1 MPVRL
6 GDIEFGLGSD
16 DRALDRSMA
25 KLAQFG
31 ASVERAARSTGK
43 GARKVESDFRR
54 QERAILKALQTVLKF
69 NREARNIGA
78 GKGSA
83 AASAKAVRQASTAFA
98 GLTNQMTKGRASALT
113 FDRAMGRF
121 NATLGRSQR
130 ELRTFTTAQ
139 RKAATETQFFGVS
152 IRDFASASVIAL
164 GPLSGLGAQ
173 IQAVASIAARTS
185 FVVAGF
191 IATVTLAGVAIAKIG
206 SASVETALEMDK
218 INARMISIAGSSE
231 AASVEFENLQKL
243 AEATGLNF
251 RDLSQ
256 TFTRLQTAAQGTGLE
271 GAAVAQMF
279 EDLSFAA
286 AKFRLPAE
294 DVKGVMKA
302 IEQIM
307 SKGNVTAEELRQ
319 QLGDRLPGAFNRA
332 ADAMGVTT
340 TALNKMLKK
349 GELLAVDFLPKFTK
363 EIRRA
368 FGAESVNRVDSLQ
381 ASINRLDN
389 AMFTFNTS
397 FDQAVGV
404 SKVYRAA
411 LISLA
416 DVISALAANMDVLI
430 ASISILTFGFLGL
443 VGPGILR
450 GLTVMFGFLKKIG
463 GFLIGAA
470 SAATGF
476 GLALQ
481 LGLRFILG
489 AGVGLALFATSAQ
502 SAVEAQNK
510 LIDRIDAFIEV
521 QESAKRTALDT
532 TRTLISEVNIAAE
545 VARREIK
552 TVQAA
557 LIQAKKDREGAFEL
571 DVGVTIV
578 KAHDAVV
585 AARQAQLDA
594 LIESQGKLAKR
605 ATSLNIKEREQ
616 AGKQARLDANRIEA
630 QNAIAESVR
639 QTIDRIEQEA
649 AAIREGAVAVALLK
663 QEFKELDVLA
673 RLEIDLRKTVK
684 DPGVIAAELKRA
696 RDAFMSLQDASRSA
710 AFAKGLDVI
719 SDMNALA
726 VATGQGEGALKRF
739 NQQLQDTNAAK
750 KFGDALGVAAK
761 SAAIGEFGTRAYTR
775 ALEDWRDAQDRI
787 SLAALDKQTERIR
800 LQAEAMKEGKGA
812 VEALNN
818 AFAREDA
825 IEGYSTRVLSATDNI
840 ELARAKIVA
849 YTATVDELAEVKTEN
864 VIKDIAKAVE
874 LLNQEASGVIAA
886 GESFKQ
892 FQQILEDNKFI
903 DIWRQKLIAAGET
916 AEEAERILQ
925 PLIKSMERLRD
936 VTKQVGIDD
945 AVVAVRDKIIDLGL
959 ELKALQ
965 GGKDVFAAFQD
976 AGKVTEALGAFE
988 KQLVDDGI
996 QGAEL
1001 VTQLEPL
1008 RLMLLAVAEASRAN
1022 KGKAKDPFGALA
1034 DVEQSIKRIR
1044 LEIDAL
1050 EAGPAALDA
1059 LQRQFDIEDEL
1070 DSVAKK
1076 LDKQGVSA
1084 SVAAVRVDELRR
1096 ALIDLAATEAKIIKL
1111 EALDQVDEDL
1121 DRMIAKIAAM
1131 QTGVPSILSNLLKSF
1146 ERTDAIEDFIG
1157 FLDDAGVEQ
1166 AEINKLTE
1174 EYVQLLDKLEE
1185 IAPAFERQVEAMR
1198 AVERALL
1205 DIEHGTSEIFAQMV
1219 VDAEFSFQSLVEL
1232 GRRTVQQLLSE
1243 FFRLAIIK
1251 PLLDDIT
1258 SGGGAGTGGGGSS
1271 GGFLGTVLK
1280 IGGALIG
1287 GFLGGGG
1294 GAGSFGSSAGQG
1306 GGGIGLG
1313 TGGLYAH
1320 GGVLNGPTLFG
1331 TNTGL
1336 AIGGEASEEGLL
1348 PLIRNSRGDLS
1359 VNTVGGG
1366 RAPTVVFNISTP
1378 NPSGFFRAKSEMAT
1392 MASQFVNNGNRN
1404 M

>member
-16 DRALDRSMA
+16 DRALDRSMQ
-25 KLAQFG
+25 KLRRFG
-31 ASVERAARSTGK
+31 TTVERAARSTAK

-54 QERAILKALQTVLKF
+54 QERAILAALQTILKF
-69 NREARNIGA
+69 NREARSVGTKGA
-78 GKGSA
+78 AGVASTRA
-83 AASAKAVRQASTAFA
+83 AKQASTAFNQ
-98 GLTNQMTKGRASALT
+98 LTNEMTKGRASALT
-113 FDRAMGRF
+113 FDRTMGRF
-121 NATLGRSQR
+121 NATLGTSQR
-130 ELRTFTTAQ
+130 ELRRFKIAQ
-139 RKAATETQFFGVS
+139 KNAALETQFFGVS

-185 FVVAGF
+185 FIVAGF

-206 SASVETALEMDK
+206 SASVTTAIEMDK
-218 INARMISIAGSSE
+218 VNARMLAITGST
-231 AASVEFENLQKL
+231 AAATVQFEDLREL
-243 AEATGLNF
+243 ADATGLNF
-251 RDLSQ
+251 KDLAQS
-256 TFTRLQTAAQGTGLE
+256 FTRLQTAAQGTGLE
-271 GAAVAQMF
+271 GAAVEQMF

-307 SKGNVTAEELRQ
+307 SKGTVTAEEMRQ

-332 ADAMGVTT
+332 ADAIGVTT
-340 TALNKMLKK
+340 VEFNKMLKK
-349 GELLAVDFLPKFTK
+349 GEVMAVDFLPKFTK

-389 AMFTFNTS
+389 AMLFFNTS

-411 LISLA
+411 LISLT
-416 DVISALAANMDVLI
+416 DIVDALASNMDILI
-430 ASISILTFGFLGL
+430 ASVGALTFGFIGL

-450 GLTVMFGFLKKIG
+450 GLVSMFGFLKKIG

-476 GLALQ
+476 GLALK

-489 AGVGLALFATSAQ
+489 AGAGLALFATSAQ

-510 LIDRIDAFIEV
+510 LIDRIDAFIAV
-521 QESAKRTALDT
+521 QEDAKRTALDA
-532 TRTLISEVNIAAE
+532 TRSLISEVVNAGEIARLKIKSVERILENLEKRRAGAIE
-545 VARREIK
+545 LGVA
-552 TVQAA
+552 
-557 LIQAKKDREGAFEL
+557 
-571 DVGVTIV
+571 VTIT
-578 KAHDAVV
+578 DTMGAVI
-585 AARQAQLDA
+585 ARRQAQLKA
-594 LIESQGKLAKR
+594 LRESQVALAEQSGR
-605 ATSLNIKEREQ
+605 LGAKEREE
-616 AGKQARLDANRIEA
+616 AAKQAVLDANRIAA
-630 QNAIAESVR
+630 QNAISESVR
-639 QTIDRIEQEA
+639 QTIDRLEQEA
-649 AAIREGAVAVALLK
+649 AAIREGVVAVALLK

-673 RLEIDLRKTVK
+673 RLEIDLRKSVK

-696 RDAFMSLQDASRSA
+696 RDAFMALQDASRSA

-739 NQQLQDTNAAK
+739 NQQLANTNAAK
-750 KFGDALGVAAK
+750 KFGDALGVATK
-761 SAAIGEFGTRAYTR
+761 SAAIGAFGARVYTR
-775 ALEDWRDAQDRI
+775 ALEDLRDAQDRI
-787 SLAALDKQTERIR
+787 SLAALDKQIERIR

-812 VEALNN
+812 VDALNA

-825 IEGYSTRVLSATDNI
+825 IKAFSVRVLSSTDNI
-840 ELARAKIVA
+840 ELARAKIEA
-849 YTATVDELAEVKTEN
+849 YTTTVDGLADVKVEN
-864 VIKDIAKAVE
+864 VIKGITKAVE
-874 LLNQEASGVIAA
+874 LLNQEASGIIAG

-892 FQQILEDNKFI
+892 FQQAVEDNKFI
-903 DIWRQKLIAAGET
+903 DTYRQKLIAAGEEI
-916 AEEAERILQ
+916 EEVEKLLQ
-925 PLIKSMERLRD
+925 PLIKAMERLRD
-936 VTKQVGIDD
+936 VTKQVGVDD
-945 AVVAVRDKIIDLGL
+945 AIVAVRNKVVDLGL

-965 GGKDVFAAFQD
+965 GGKDVFTAFQD
-976 AGKVTEALGAFE
+976 AGKVTEALAVFE
-988 KQLVDDGI
+988 KQLVADGI

-1008 RLMLLAVAEASRAN
+1008 RLMLLKVAEAGRAN
-1022 KGKAKDPFGALA
+1022 KGKEKDPFGALA
-1034 DVEQSIKRIR
+1034 DVEQTIKRIR

-1050 EAGPAALDA
+1050 EAGPSALDA

-1084 SVAAVRVDELRR
+1084 LVAATKVDELRR
-1096 ALIDLAATEAKIIKL
+1096 ALIDLAATETKIVKL
-1111 EALDQVDEDL
+1111 EALDKVDEDL
-1121 DRMIAKIAAM
+1121 DRMIAKIVAM
-1131 QTGVPSILSNLLKSF
+1131 QTGVPSILKNLLKSF
-1146 ERTDAIEDFIG
+1146 ERTDAIEGFIS

-1174 EYVQLLDKLEE
+1174 EYVKLLDKLEE
-1185 IAPAFERQVEAMR
+1185 IAPAFQRQVEAMR
-1198 AVERALL
+1198 AVEQALL

-1219 VDAEFSFQSLVEL
+1219 LDAEFSFQSLVEL

-1258 SGGGAGTGGGGSS
+1258 NPGSVGGGGGG
-1271 GGFLGTVLK
+1271 GGFLDTVLK
-1280 IGGALIG
+1280 FGSALIGGAL
-1287 GFLGGGG
+1287 GGG
-1294 GAGSFGSSAGQG
+1294 GAGFAGVTGTGFQPGSFGGMAKGGVLGGPTLINQG
-1306 GGGIGLG
+1306 GGD
-1313 TGGLYAH
+1313 
-1320 GGVLNGPTLFG
+1320 F
-1331 TNTGL
+1331 
-1336 AIGGEASEEGLL
+1336 AIGGEAGDEGLL

-1359 VNTVGGG
+1359 VNAVGGG
-1366 RAPTVVFNISTP
+1366 GSPTMIFNIATP
-1378 NPSGFFRAKSEMAT
+1378 NPSGFFRAKSEMAA
-1392 MASQFVNNGNRN
+1392 MASQFVGNGSRN